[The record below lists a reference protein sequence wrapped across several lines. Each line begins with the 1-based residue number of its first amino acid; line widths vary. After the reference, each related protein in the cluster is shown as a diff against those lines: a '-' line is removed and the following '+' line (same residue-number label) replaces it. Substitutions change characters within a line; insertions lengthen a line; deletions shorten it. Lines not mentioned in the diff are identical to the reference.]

1 MFNEKC
7 NCLNK
12 EVSKMKYEWFDYS
25 SEFKMLVDS
34 WIDDEAARFTGCD
47 DGFDEFYGYW
57 INEPET
63 KLGENFWAKI
73 INENG
78 TPVGVITIGLWEGVF
93 TISEFIVRPDKRGK
107 GIGTTALSELI
118 INGKEILGI
127 EIEKARSVIY
137 PNNIASQKTFEKAG
151 FVFISA
157 HPDGDA
163 WYYEYKRT

>member
-1 MFNEKC
+1 MTSRCWQISFTPQNQTDE
-7 NCLNK
+7 NFDEFLNNFF
-12 EVSKMKYEWFDYS
+12 EVVSQNYN
-25 SEFKMLVDS
+25 
-34 WIDDEAARFTGCD
+34 D
-47 DGFDEFYGYW
+47 DGFDEYYKYW
-57 INEPET
+57 VEEPET

-73 INENG
+73 INENA

-93 TISEFIVRPDKRGK
+93 TISEFIIRPDKRGK

-118 INGKEILGI
+118 VNGKEILGI

-137 PNNIASQKTFEKAG
+137 PNNIASQKAFEKAG
-151 FVFISA
+151 FVFSSA